1 MRRCCEVCE
10 SFRPSAELEARQRL
24 VELCFEKRS
33 VTLCV
38 GHARIAANSSVRS
51 FADLRAL
58 FGRGRRS
65 FVPRRGPEHG
75 LIGHD
80 ERRTPGRRASDAR
93 SPEKRV

>member
-1 MRRCCEVCE
+1 VEV
-10 SFRPSAELEARQRL
+10 
-24 VELCFEKRS
+24 CFEKRN

-38 GHARIAANSSVRS
+38 GHARIAENSDVRS

-75 LIGHD
+75 LVSHE
-80 ERRTPGRRASDAR
+80 ERHIPGRRASDAR
-93 SPEKRV
+93 SAEKRA